1 MRPEWR
7 WALFAAAAL
16 AVGAGTAERYCGFA
30 APYYT
35 LAARWIALGHPW
47 EVSKIEVVK
56 STSGPGMML
65 RLTGIVRDDF
75 GRPAARLVSKLQ
87 VAAVVMSPIVY
98 WTLLLA
104 WPVRS
109 LRERLAALAIGIPL
123 FLCLEAATTVCQLLN
138 SLAYASAV
146 LSGDRTPV
154 TWWEHWSRFLE
165 AGGRIAMALIAA
177 IFAVTWSRPVSSS
190 AAARARNG
198 IPALCAR

>member
-16 AVGAGTAERYCGFA
+16 AIGAGAAQRYCGLA

-35 LAARWIALGHPW
+35 LAARWIAFGHPW
-47 EVSKIEVVK
+47 EVSKIEVVN
-56 STSGPGMML
+56 SGPGMVL
-65 RLTGIVRDDF
+65 RLTGMVRDDD
-75 GRPAARLVSKLQ
+75 GRPAAKLVSKLQ

-109 LRERLAALAIGIPL
+109 LRERLAALAIGIPV
-123 FLCLEAATTVCQLLN
+123 FLCLEAATTVCQLLDP
-138 SLAYASAV
+138 LAYASAI
-146 LSGDRTPV
+146 LSGDRNPV

-165 AGGRIAMALIAA
+165 AGGRIALALIAA
-177 IFAVTWSRPVSSS
+177 IFAVTLSRPIFSS
-190 AAARARNG
+190 AAAGAG
-198 IPALCAR
+198 HGMPAPCAR